1 MMCYLSLISE
11 MSRCSVCGDKATKLR
26 YSHYGAVSC
35 FPCRAFFRRAIEKG
49 QTYSCQRE
57 DTCEITIQS
66 RKKCAACRFAKCLKV
81 GMKHL
86 PSVLLGT
93 ETDLEQPTPAPSPI
107 PSQEITDEELNKI
120 SLLLEV
126 ERNTQ
131 IPIGEAMF
139 MKTSEESRFSF
150 HFITCFVSAAL
161 SGCTLEYAAICWGY
175 TMAVRK
181 LTKFSQEIP
190 EFKVLQSEE
199 QKALLLHNLDPM
211 FNIKAGFF
219 FQVDE
224 NTDLMAQMDRFSIFD
239 YNAIER

>member
-1 MMCYLSLISE
+1 
-11 MSRCSVCGDKATKLR
+11 MSRCCVCGDKATKLR

-35 FPCRAFFRRAIEKG
+35 FPCRAFYRRAIEKG
-49 QTYSCQRE
+49 QSYSCQRE
-57 DTCEITIQS
+57 NKGTCEITIQS
-66 RKKCAACRFAKCLKV
+66 RKKCAACRFAKCVRV

-86 PSVLLGT
+86 PNALGPP
-93 ETDLEQPTPAPSPI
+93 EPVESPASPS
-107 PSQEITDEELNKI
+107 EKITDEELEKI
-120 SLLLEV
+120 SILLEV

-181 LTKFSQEIP
+181 LTRFSQEIP
-190 EFKVLQSEE
+190 EFKILQSEE

-219 FQVDE
+219 FVADE
-224 NTDLMAQMDRFSIFD
+224 NMDLIAQMDRFSIFD
-239 YNAIER
+239 YNAIKRYFFQAP